1 MESKAEIMPH
11 KPLDRRCNTYLE
23 KGFRLG
29 LLTLLCLP
37 FGCKPDEVVQQE
49 IAAEQAAQN
58 KPTEAPLPDQK
69 AGVGVGVKGRSLEGG
84 SEYNPATFVS
94 GPAAAFFRTK
104 EKIVFEIQL
113 PQAQNLYY
121 AEKGRHP
128 RSHEEFMRDIIEF
141 NRIKLPQLPQG
152 RVYRYRPDSNELWVE
167 SENSKEQATE
177 SNAPQIPNRGDE

>member
-1 MESKAEIMPH
+1 MPF
-11 KPLDRRCNTYLE
+11 KSFENRRNVYLRT
-23 KGFRLG
+23 GFRLG
-29 LLTLLCLP
+29 LVTMVCLP
-37 FGCKPDEVVQQE
+37 LGCKPDEVLQQE
-49 IAAEQAAQN
+49 IAAEKASQN
-58 KPTEAPLPDQK
+58 KPEEAPLPDQK

-113 PQAQNLYY
+113 PQAQNLYQ

-128 RSHEEFMRDIIEF
+128 RSHEEFMKDIIEF

-152 RVYRYRPDSNELWVE
+152 RAYRYRPDSNELWVE
-167 SENSKEQATE
+167 SENSSGQAIE
-177 SNAPQIPNRGDE
+177 STPPQTPNTGNE

>member
-1 MESKAEIMPH
+1 MPF
-11 KPLDRRCNTYLE
+11 KPFGHRCNAYLQT
-23 KGFRLG
+23 GCRLG
-29 LLTLLCLP
+29 FLTLLCLP
-37 FGCKPDEVVQQE
+37 LGCKPDEVLQQE
-49 IAAEQAAQN
+49 IAAEQSAKN
-58 KPTEAPLPDQK
+58 KPAEAPLPDQK

-128 RSHEEFMRDIIEF
+128 RSHEEFMKDIIEF
-141 NRIKLPQLPQG
+141 NRIKLPQLPEG

-167 SENSKEQATE
+167 SENASGQATE
-177 SNAPQIPNRGDE
+177 SNPPKKPNTDNE

>member
-1 MESKAEIMPH
+1 
-11 KPLDRRCNTYLE
+11 
-23 KGFRLG
+23 LG
-29 LLTLLCLP
+29 LMALICLP
-37 FGCKPDEVVQQE
+37 IGCKPDEVVQQE
-49 IAAEQAAQN
+49 IAAEQAAKS
-58 KPTEAPLPDQK
+58 KPTEVPLPDQK
-69 AGVGVGVKGRSLEGG
+69 AGVGVGAKGRSLEGG

-113 PQAQNLYY
+113 PQAQNLYQ

-128 RSHEEFMRDIIEF
+128 RSHDEFMRDIVEF

-167 SENSKEQATE
+167 SEDASGQTTKDTP
-177 SNAPQIPNRGDE
+177 PQTPNNGSE

>member
-1 MESKAEIMPH
+1 MA
-11 KPLDRRCNTYLE
+11 LVC
-23 KGFRLG
+23 
-29 LLTLLCLP
+29 LTI
-37 FGCKPDEVVQQE
+37 GCKPDEVVQQE
-49 IAAEQAAQN
+49 IAAEQAARN
-58 KPTEAPLPDQK
+58 KPAEAPLPDQK

-113 PQAQNLYY
+113 PQAQNLYQ

-128 RSHEEFMRDIIEF
+128 RSHDEFMRDIVEF

-152 RVYRYRPDSNELWVE
+152 RIYRYRPDSNELWVE
-167 SENSKEQATE
+167 SEDASGQTTKDTV
-177 SNAPQIPNRGDE
+177 PQTPNNGNE